1 MEDFGI
7 IVTCCASDYLFAKG
21 CCASIRYF
29 LGDIPICLLIDGNF
43 SAQDAEKT
51 YGVRVLN
58 RSNITNPFLRKRSF
72 GWGITKMV
80 AFWESPWK
88 HFLMLDADTIVW
100 GNLLK
105 YANFY
110 ESDIIID
117 RPKIRYT
124 NDLISKYFFEISKL
138 EQHFPDFKWQ
148 AHRYDYY
155 CTGTFF
161 GTRNSFSLSEYQEIL
176 DFLEKEP
183 EVFKYGEMGFL
194 NFMIFRAADEGRIR
208 LGQEDMQLLVPDF
221 DQEHVRKRFPIE
233 ENREPILSGEEA
245 TVVHWCGAEK
255 PTVSNSKIYS
265 EPMSFFRRK
274 FLRDSAGV
282 TGGKAEVLLQVEDWQ
297 RLIKVYQGK
306 GRRWLA
312 KKRRSKVSNNR

>member
-1 MEDFGI
+1 MIDFGI
-7 IVTCCASDYLFAKG
+7 IVTCCESDYLFAKG

-43 SAQDAEKT
+43 SASDAQNT
-51 YGVRVLN
+51 YGVRILN
-58 RSNITNPFLRKRSF
+58 RSQITNPFLRKHSF

-100 GNLLK
+100 GNILK
-105 YANFY
+105 YANFH
-110 ESDIIID
+110 EADIIID
-117 RPKIRYT
+117 RPNKCYT
-124 NDLISKYFFEISKL
+124 DASISKYFFEISKI
-138 EQHFPDFKWQ
+138 EQHFPDFNWQ
-148 AHRYDYY
+148 AHRSDYY
-155 CTGTFF
+155 CTGAFF
-161 GTRNSFSLSEYQEIL
+161 GKRDIFSISEYRNIL
-176 DFLEKEP
+176 EFIEENP

-208 LGQEDMQLLVPDF
+208 LGQEEMQFLVPNF
-221 DQEHVRKRFPIE
+221 EQEHVRKRFTIE
-233 ENREPILSGEEA
+233 KDRGPILSGEEA
-245 TVVHWCGAEK
+245 TIVHWCGVEK

-282 TGGKAEVLLQVEDWQ
+282 TGGKAEVLLQIEDWQ
-297 RLIKVYQGK
+297 RLIRVYQRK
-306 GRRWLA
+306 IRRRLA
-312 KKRRSKVSNNR
+312 IVDRIREN